1 MASPHQE
8 ARLAAASLLLSAN
21 PITGARVAQYE
32 SEDSLESLVAAGLAA
47 AMEEEEQKK
56 VWQMRASVVTT
67 FLGRMKR
74 WHSRAL

>member
-1 MASPHQE
+1 ME

-56 VWQMRASVVTT
+56 VWQMRASVGFLCVTSAVQE
-67 FLGRMKR
+67 LIP
-74 WHSRAL
+74 